1 MEWINV
7 AGQAVSWL
15 VQQPAVQGVAVAA
28 VTEAVKKAPV
38 GPSGG
43 PGVRLLAAVLALGSV
58 FASAAAQGSME
69 AVSPRS
75 WGNTSSRPSGRS
87 LRPSVRGNLRERR
100 RSDRFITDAFP
111 DGRRRLWAG

>member
-1 MEWINV
+1 MEWLNV

-15 VQQPAVQGVAVAA
+15 VQQPAVQGAAVAA

-69 AVSPRS
+69 SVSPEVV
-75 WGNTSSRPSGRS
+75 GQHVVEAVG
-87 LRPSVRGNLRERR
+87 
-100 RSDRFITDAFP
+100 AFLAAV
-111 DGRRRLWAG
+111 GAWQLARKAKA

>member
-1 MEWINV
+1 MEWLNV

-15 VQQPAVQGVAVAA
+15 VQQPAVQGAAVAA

-69 AVSPRS
+69 AVSPEIV
-75 WGNTSSRPSGRS
+75 GQHVVEAVG
-87 LRPSVRGNLRERR
+87 
-100 RSDRFITDAFP
+100 AFLAAV
-111 DGRRRLWAG
+111 GAWQLARKAKA

>member
-1 MEWINV
+1 MEWLNV

-15 VQQPAVQGVAVAA
+15 VQQPAVQGAAVAA

-69 AVSPRS
+69 YVSPEVV
-75 WGNTSSRPSGRS
+75 GQHVVEAVG
-87 LRPSVRGNLRERR
+87 
-100 RSDRFITDAFP
+100 AFLAAV
-111 DGRRRLWAG
+111 GAWQLARKAKA

>member
-1 MEWINV
+1 MEWLNV

-15 VQQPAVQGVAVAA
+15 VQQPAVQGAAVAA

-69 AVSPRS
+69 AVSPEVV
-75 WGNTSSRPSGRS
+75 GQHVVEAVG
-87 LRPSVRGNLRERR
+87 
-100 RSDRFITDAFP
+100 AFLAAV
-111 DGRRRLWAG
+111 GAWQLARKAKV

>member
-1 MEWINV
+1 MDWINV
-7 AGQAVSWL
+7 AGQATGWL
-15 VQQPAVQGVAVAA
+15 ISQPAVQGAAVAA

-69 AVSPRS
+69 AVSPEVV
-75 WGNTSSRPSGRS
+75 GQHVVEAVG
-87 LRPSVRGNLRERR
+87 
-100 RSDRFITDAFP
+100 AFLAAV
-111 DGRRRLWAG
+111 GAWQLARKAKV

>member
-1 MEWINV
+1 MEWLHV

-43 PGVRLLAAVLALGSV
+43 PGVRLLAAVLAVGASV
-58 FASAAAQGSME
+58 AGAAAQGGIETLSPEVLGQQVLE
-69 AVSPRS
+69 AVS
-75 WGNTSSRPSGRS
+75 
-87 LRPSVRGNLRERR
+87 
-100 RSDRFITDAFP
+100 AFLAAV
-111 DGRRRLWAG
+111 GAWQLAKKAKA

>member
-1 MEWINV
+1 MMDWLAV
-7 AGQAVSWL
+7 AGQAAGWL

-69 AVSPRS
+69 AVSPEVV
-75 WGNTSSRPSGRS
+75 GQHVVEAVG
-87 LRPSVRGNLRERR
+87 
-100 RSDRFITDAFP
+100 AFLAAV
-111 DGRRRLWAG
+111 GAWQLARKAKA